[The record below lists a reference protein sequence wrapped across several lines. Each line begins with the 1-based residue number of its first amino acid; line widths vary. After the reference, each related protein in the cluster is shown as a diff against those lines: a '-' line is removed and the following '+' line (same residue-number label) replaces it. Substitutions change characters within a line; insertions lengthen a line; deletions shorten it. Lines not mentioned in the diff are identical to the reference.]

1 MPYTL
6 AHPGFTLPLKKKYA
20 SFFSTTGLVFGS
32 IAPDFDIILR
42 FSNQRMHIFQY
53 GLHEILFLILP
64 IAVASAIYFHLVI
77 KNILID
83 YAPAPLREDLV
94 KYKNQNI
101 LKNSAANWIR
111 LVASALLAI
120 FMHLGLDL
128 LSHYD
133 AFTFQINAML
143 YYQSLII
150 GYIVY
155 YFAMYF
161 PPLFFTGIGFY
172 LLYYSIKKE
181 NIKTPQI
188 LQWTQNTY
196 TRNFL
201 LVYIVITIIFAAI
214 KIGISGIEKK
224 FMIDSVAISL
234 TNGFLISFFATPSIF
249 AILNRIRKQ
258 RG

>member
-6 AHPGFTLPLKKKYA
+6 AHPGFTLPLKKRYA
-20 SFFSTTGLVFGS
+20 AFFSTTGLVFGS

-53 GLHEILFLILP
+53 GLREIIFLILP
-64 IAVASAIYFHLVI
+64 IAIASSIYFHLVI

-83 YAPAPLREDLV
+83 YAPAALRENLV
-94 KYKNQNI
+94 IYKNKNI
-101 LKNSAANWIR
+101 LKNTTTDWMR
-111 LVASALLAI
+111 LILSALFAI
-120 FMHLGLDL
+120 FIHLGLDL

-133 AFTFQINAML
+133 AFTFQLNAML

-161 PPLFFTGIGFY
+161 PPLFFTGAGFY

-181 NIKTPQI
+181 NIRIPNAQ
-188 LQWTQNTY
+188 QWVHAAA
-196 TRNFL
+196 TRLFL
-201 LVYIVITIIFAAI
+201 TVFIMVDLLFAVI
-214 KIGISGIEKK
+214 KMGISGIEKK
-224 FMIDSVAISL
+224 FMIDSIVISM
-234 TNGFLISFFATPSIF
+234 TNGFLISFFVTPSIF
-249 AILNRIRKQ
+249 AILNRIPKP